1 MKARITHLNAP
12 WPSGAVVGAVV
23 LFAVGSVP
31 AWAVGKCQPVGDNET
46 PTHVI
51 PDANVASA
59 DGLPPMS
66 AEDREKVAQAFHDL
80 REESLRRIQQ
90 AQDEF
95 SSIRDDL
102 QAKLQ
107 DLTGQLESSQTAR
120 AEAEAKVAELTAQLS
135 AAEEGRAAAVKAADD
150 LQAKLTAASKT
161 KGK

>member
-12 WPSGAVVGAVV
+12 WPSGATVGAVV
-23 LFAVGSVP
+23 LFALGEVP
-31 AWAVGKCQPVGDNET
+31 AWAVGKCQPAGDDEA
-46 PTHVI
+46 PSHVV
-51 PDANVASA
+51 PAGEQPASSGDAEQV
-59 DGLPPMS
+59 
-66 AEDREKVAQAFHDL
+66 
-80 REESLRRIQQ
+80 REEARAHIARLEAEFAAH
-90 AQDEF
+90 AQGM
-95 SSIRDDL
+95 